1 MMLTKRLAACAA
13 QVTPGGVICDV
24 GTDHAYLPAEL
35 LRQNRCTRA
44 VATDI
49 HAGPLEAARRT
60 LTEAG
65 VLSRAE
71 LHLCDGLEQIQPG
84 DITDVVI
91 AGMGSETI
99 LHILGNCPWRR
110 QVHFILQPMTK
121 IPVLRQWLVQ
131 QCFFWTE
138 EIVQE
143 GEKFYVVMSVSAA
156 ESPVSLTPLELEIG
170 CVKWQ
175 SETVRRYAAW
185 KQQRFQ
191 KLAQQLHRAGR
202 TESETWAALSQEIE
216 TRLQME
222 HNGKGEALC

>member
-1 MMLTKRLAACAA
+1 M
-13 QVTPGGVICDV
+13 
-24 GTDHAYLPAEL
+24 
-35 LRQNRCTRA
+35 
-44 VATDI
+44 
-49 HAGPLEAARRT
+49 
-60 LTEAG
+60 
-65 VLSRAE
+65 LSRAE

-99 LHILGNCPWRR
+99 LHILENCPWRR

-156 ESPVSLTPLELEIG
+156 
-170 CVKWQ
+170 
-175 SETVRRYAAW
+175 
-185 KQQRFQ
+185 
-191 KLAQQLHRAGR
+191 QQLHRAGR
-202 TESETWAALSQEIE
+202 AESETWAALSQEIE

>member
-91 AGMGSETI
+91 AGMGSDTI
-99 LHILGNCPWRR
+99 LHILENCPWRR

-121 IPVLRQWLVQ
+121 IPVLRQNTCTLF
-131 QCFFWTE
+131 CARCARTA
-138 EIVQE
+138 IR
-143 GEKFYVVMSVSAA
+143 SAA
-156 ESPVSLTPLELEIG
+156 CSRATKNKQ
-170 CVKWQ
+170 CVKPGSRSAAFSLYMTNSASGKEECSWQ
-175 SETVRRYAAW
+175 I
-185 KQQRFQ
+185 
-191 KLAQQLHRAGR
+191 QL
-202 TESETWAALSQEIE
+202 
-216 TRLQME
+216 
-222 HNGKGEALC
+222 K

>member
-1 MMLTKRLAACAA
+1 M
-13 QVTPGGVICDV
+13 
-24 GTDHAYLPAEL
+24 
-35 LRQNRCTRA
+35 
-44 VATDI
+44 
-49 HAGPLEAARRT
+49 
-60 LTEAG
+60 
-65 VLSRAE
+65 
-71 LHLCDGLEQIQPG
+71 
-84 DITDVVI
+84 
-91 AGMGSETI
+91 
-99 LHILGNCPWRR
+99 
-110 QVHFILQPMTK
+110 
-121 IPVLRQWLVQ
+121 
-131 QCFFWTE
+131 
-138 EIVQE
+138 QE

-202 TESETWAALSQEIE
+202 AEAETWAALSQEIE